1 MQIGLSMT
9 LVSAIDSPAFLDA
22 LGPLAEDAGFAPL
35 WFGEHAVLFDAYE
48 SRYPLAADGK
58 IPGEAKDNVE
68 FEPFT
73 TLAYLAGQTSTIRL
87 GAGVCI
93 LPQRN
98 PVYTAKEAANVDWL
112 SGGRLD
118 FGIGAGWLAEE
129 FAALGVSFEQRGARC
144 DAYLDVV
151 KRLWCD
157 EISECHNAFYDLPP
171 CRFYPKPVQHPHL
184 PIIIGGNSDAALRRV
199 ANSAQGWYP
208 IGLLPDVVAA
218 GVARLDELL
227 AERERNRSEITIYA
241 APYPHPCT
249 FELVERYCDAGVDQ
263 VIILDYA
270 MDVAALED
278 SLHRYAEEIV
288 QPAESL

>member
-22 LGPLAEDAGFAPL
+22 LGRLAEEAGFASL
-35 WFGEHAVLFDAYE
+35 WVGEHAVLFDAYE
-48 SRYPLAADGK
+48 SRYPLTADGK

-68 FEPFT
+68 LEPFT
-73 TLAYLAGQTSTIRL
+73 TLAYLAGKTHTIRL

-93 LPQRN
+93 VPQRN

-112 SGGRLD
+112 SAGRLD
-118 FGIGAGWLAEE
+118 FGIGVGWLAEE
-129 FAALGVSFEQRGARC
+129 FAALGVPFERRGVRC
-144 DAYLDVV
+144 DAYLDVI

-157 EISECHNAFYDLPP
+157 EVSECHNAFYDLPP
-171 CRFYPKPVQHPHL
+171 CRLYPKPVQHPHP
-184 PIIIGGNSDAALRRV
+184 PIIIGGNSDASLRRV
-199 ANSAQGWYP
+199 ANLGQGWYP
-208 IGLLPDVVAA
+208 LGLLPDAVAE
-218 GVARLDELL
+218 GVERLDELL
-227 AERERNRSEITIYA
+227 AERQRNRSDITIYV

-270 MDVAALED
+270 MDVSALED
-278 SLHRYAEEIV
+278 ALQRYVKDIV
-288 QPAESL
+288 QPAETL